1 MPVLQTEFIQ
11 SAIASGEHNQFWT
24 NSKLTQFINCWC
36 FTVYEKTTLWTTI
49 WKRTLRTFYCFI
61 FLLFSSG
68 VFLSLSVSLN
78 ARARVCVRAC
88 VCVHACVCIYVRV
101 CVCVCVCVV
110 WLCVYVCFWVCFCR
124 CVCWHWENSHPCLW

>member
-1 MPVLQTEFIQ
+1 MPVLQPEFIQ
-11 SAIASGEHNQFWT
+11 SAIAPGEHNQFWT
-24 NSKLTQFINCWC
+24 NSELTQFINCWC

-78 ARARVCVRAC
+78 ARARVCVRVCAC
-88 VCVHACVCIYVRV
+88 VRACV
-101 CVCVCVCVV
+101 CVCVCVCV
-110 WLCVYVCFWVCFCR
+110 WLCVYVCFWVCFCK